1 MCLHLEIY
9 LLLSILILNEV
20 IQVDLIVFLALF
32 ADVATIAIAYDNARY
47 AQRPVEWQLP
57 KIWVISSILGILLAV
72 GTWILRGTLFLNGGG
87 VVENFGNPQGILF
100 LEVAL
105 TENWLICEIS
115 LRFYAS
121 ATRANSIFRQSLPVF
136 KEDSAGHHSSL
147 LVLS

>member
-87 VVENFGNPQGILF
+87 VIENFGNPQGILF

-105 TENWLICEIS
+105 TENWLICQS
-115 LRFYAS
+115 SSRFRNS
-121 ATRANSIFRQSLPVF
+121 AT
-136 KEDSAGHHSSL
+136 
-147 LVLS
+147 